1 MTVQEGQKVIEELKA
16 QGNSE
21 EEIAGS
27 FYLLFK
33 DNKINVEQL
42 EGLVN
47 LLGYHLT
54 DEFKAMDTEQQK
66 TQGYELLDEEDNNE
80 GQEDYQDN
88 DGKEE
93 GNDGNDNPAP
103 ANEGNKEEDEEK
115 EAMNLFERKDGSANA
130 PKEEEDSNEDEEKEA
145 MKLFGKMN

>member
-1 MTVQEGQKVIEELKA
+1 MTVQEAQKVIEELKA

-33 DNKINVEQL
+33 EDKINVEEL

-54 DEFKAMDTEQQK
+54 EEFKSMDPEQQK
-66 TQGYELLDEEDNNE
+66 TNGYEEIGEEQEHSQSE
-80 GQEDYQDN
+80 GEENKEQEQPEE
-88 DGKEE
+88 KEE
-93 GNDGNDNPAP
+93 TEDDKAMNLMGLKNNKKED
-103 ANEGNKEEDEEK
+103 EGNVNEEDEEK
-115 EAMNLFERKDGSANA
+115 K
-130 PKEEEDSNEDEEKEA
+130 A
-145 MKLFGKMN
+145 MKLFGR